1 MWEGYARNQKAPLDK
16 MENASSGADL
26 ELTLL
31 PFSDGSPPPELEV
44 RADKSDDEV
53 MEPMDDGPGDDEDD
67 GESDQHRSKS
77 MGRSG
82 RRGPR
87 PTCT

>member
-1 MWEGYARNQKAPLDK
+1 MQ
-16 MENASSGADL
+16 
-26 ELTLL
+26 
-31 PFSDGSPPPELEV
+31 
-44 RADKSDDEV
+44 ADKSDDER
-53 MEPMDDGPGDDEDD
+53 MPPLDDGSGDDEDD